1 MLSVQ
6 TEKNIIQILLTL
18 SEGERNIEVSRQVL
32 SDNYDFDSMQI
43 FKYLDIEGKNYID
56 SNNIINFLRFK
67 NIPVNNFEVYF
78 LIFFYDL
85 DFDGYLSYSEFLNL
99 IQSEKSLMKQIDT
112 NKRIDKLSY
121 NIEYSLT
128 KLLEK
133 EIILTRNLLNLL
145 KNLQNKCDFNIHN
158 IFHFITKYNYITTN
172 NLQFFFDINCV
183 NYLQSDLN
191 YIMKR
196 LDKNKDGK
204 IDFIEFHNFF
214 GFPNCSIC
222 CPCIQCEN
230 CGCLCLNCEICNE
243 LNKDHNHLKFVNQ
256 SFNHNNRKS
265 WEMIN
270 KDNNI
275 NKLNDNFNKNGE
287 NNNFSNTNIE
297 MKDTKQ
303 SDFNN
308 NNINNIN
315 NNNNNYIDNVNDNNN
330 NFNNNN
336 ENYNNNF
343 NNNNENYNNN
353 FNNNIENNNNN
364 DNVNSLNI
372 NNENQINNNNNE
384 NDMLIY
390 PSQSNSYNMQIN
402 NQNNFNNSQINNQNS
417 QKISETLQLRN
428 SPERNFSP
436 YGKLKHN
443 RFNFNNIPQDNNNQ
457 IIKDINPN
465 HIEEEQLIVYF
476 RSVMDAES
484 QIENMKINISKLKD
498 FNVECCFRIFEK
510 TTFNCLNPNDIKCT
524 LRELEILV
532 SNSDLDNFFKR
543 FDIEKKGF
551 LDFADFFDIIIPFD
565 KNYRDSNEI
574 KEPNCCDGNSF
585 DIFSY
590 TTRIYLKNLFNAIF
604 NYESKFNFIKIN
616 LTTLRL
622 KLFDLFKNL
631 DIQNKGFFT
640 VQDLSNYLHRNKI
653 FTNMKDCNLLFIRLD
668 KNRDGKVD
676 YEEFKEELEAIF

>member
-56 SNNIINFLRFK
+56 SNNILNFLRYK
-67 NIPVNNFEVYF
+67 NIPVNNLEVFF

-85 DFDGYLSYSEFLNL
+85 DFDGFLSYPEFLNL

-133 EIILTRNLLNLL
+133 EIILSRNLLNLL

-158 IFHFITKYNYITTN
+158 IFHFITKYNYITSN
-172 NLQFFFDINCV
+172 NFQFFFDINCV
-183 NYLQSDLN
+183 NYLESDLN
-191 YIMKR
+191 FIMKR
-196 LDKNKDGK
+196 LDLNKDGK

-222 CPCIQCEN
+222 CPCAQCEN

-243 LNKDHNHLKFVNQ
+243 LNQGHNHLKFVNQ
-256 SFNHNNRKS
+256 NYNHNNRKS

-270 KDNNI
+270 KDNLFNAS
-275 NKLNDNFNKNGE
+275 NDYNFNKNE
-287 NNNFSNTNIE
+287 TNNNLSNTNLE
-297 MKDTKQ
+297 MKDTKP
-303 SDFNN
+303 SDFNNNNIINNDFNSNEGNFYNNNEINNNNNDNNNNNNNNDNNIDNNN

-315 NNNNNYIDNVNDNNN
+315 KENEA
-330 NFNNNN
+330 NNNN
-336 ENYNNNF
+336 EN
-343 NNNNENYNNN
+343 EM
-353 FNNNIENNNNN
+353 I
-364 DNVNSLNI
+364 
-372 NNENQINNNNNE
+372 
-384 NDMLIY
+384 IY
-390 PSQSNSYNMQIN
+390 PSQSNSNNMQIN
-402 NQNNFNNSQINNQNS
+402 NQNNLNNSPINNQNT
-417 QKISETLQLRN
+417 QILSESLHLRN
-428 SPERNFSP
+428 SPQRNFSP
-436 YGKLKHN
+436 YGKLNHN
-443 RFNFNNIPQDNNNQ
+443 RFNFQNSPQENNNNNQ
-457 IIKDINPN
+457 IIQNINPN
-465 HIEEEQLIVYF
+465 HIEEEQLIVYL

-484 QIENMKINISKLKD
+484 QLENTKINISKLKD
-498 FNVECCFRIFEK
+498 FNIECCFRIFEK
-510 TTFNCLNPNDIKCT
+510 TTFNCLSPDDIKCT
-524 LRELEILV
+524 LRDLEILV

-543 FDIEKKGF
+543 YDIEKKGF
-551 LDFADFFDIIIPFD
+551 IDFADFFDIVIPFD
-565 KNYRDSNEI
+565 KNYRDSNEK
-574 KEPNCCDGNSF
+574 KEPFCCDSKSF
-585 DIFSY
+585 EFFSY
-590 TTRIYLKNLFNAIF
+590 TTRIFLKNLFNSIF

-622 KLFDLFKNL
+622 KLIDLFKTI
-631 DIQNKGFFT
+631 DVQNKGFFT

-668 KNRDGKVD
+668 KKRDGKID
-676 YEEFKEELEAIF
+676 YEEFKEELEPIF